1 MAKRGYR
8 GKHPHNDMKISKT
21 VSPTKYNSKLKSEYD
36 KLPAKQ
42 KYSYIR
48 PNYFSPQAE
57 AIISGTVNFAANSA
71 ITMSARNGTELRMS
85 GSTVEALTG
94 TGTGLNCAFKAN
106 GNSLQN
112 ANSIASVVNNNLA
125 GLITASVESVA
136 RGTATTNDAI
146 VKLVMVEPGPDGNT
160 TISFAGGAKATPLGV
175 TINGTAA
182 NASSS
187 AFTGG

>member
-1 MAKRGYR
+1 
-8 GKHPHNDMKISKT
+8 
-21 VSPTKYNSKLKSEYD
+21 
-36 KLPAKQ
+36 
-42 KYSYIR
+42 
-48 PNYFSPQAE
+48 
-57 AIISGTVNFAANSA
+57 
-71 ITMSARNGTELRMS
+71 MSARNGTELRMS

-94 TGTGLNCAFKAN
+94 TGTGTNCAFKAN

-112 ANSIASVVNNNLA
+112 ANSIAAVVNNNMA

-175 TINGTAA
+175 TFNGTAVNA

-187 AFTGG
+187 AFVGG